1 MEILRESIFISSLRS
16 FCRMFFA
23 VSGIFIAL
31 VLLTTLYSA
40 VTSPGAI
47 EPKTT
52 VTYLPDAKGTREL
65 APHSAPVVLEI
76 KFHGVIGDPKV
87 LDTDTVQNILLDS
100 RSGVLANN
108 RVKAILLHMNTP
120 GGTVVDSDNIY
131 RMLKTYKERY
141 KVPVYAYVDGLCA
154 SGGVYISSAADKV
167 FAGPAS
173 IIGSVGVVIG
183 PFFNVYDTLQKIGIH
198 ALTVTAGLDKDML
211 NPTRPW
217 KPGEDASLK
226 AVTAYFYDRFV
237 DVVTEARPN
246 LDKNMLVSKY
256 GAKVFDPVEAQNLGY
271 VDMANAS
278 RDETLLALLKEAQID
293 ESKPY
298 QVVELQPKSDLLSML
313 LAKSP
318 LVTGKVEHSL
328 DTGMPKIREQFA
340 YLYQPSS
347 EGWK

>member
-40 VTSPGAI
+40 IASTGAI

-52 VTYLPDAKGTREL
+52 VTYLPNAKGVREL
-65 APHSAPVVLEI
+65 VPHSSPVVLEI
-76 KFHGVIGDPKV
+76 KFHGVIGDPKT
-87 LDTDTVQNILLDS
+87 LDTSTIQNILLDS
-100 RSGVLANN
+100 RSGLFAHN

-131 RMLKTYKERY
+131 QMLKVYKERY
-141 KVPVYAYVDGLCA
+141 KVPVYAYIDGLCA
-154 SGGVYISSAADKV
+154 SGGVYISSAADKI

-183 PFFNVYDTLQKIGIH
+183 PFFNVYDTLQKIGIK
-198 ALTVTAGLDKDML
+198 ALTITAGLDKDML

-226 AVTAYFYDRFV
+226 AVTSYFYERFV
-237 DVVTEARPN
+237 DVVTKARPN
-246 LDKNMLVSKY
+246 LDKDKLISQY
-256 GAKVFDPVEAQNLGY
+256 GANVFDPVEAQKLGY
-271 VDMANAS
+271 VDMANAT
-278 RDETLLALLKEAQID
+278 RDEALALLLKEAQID
-293 ESKPY
+293 EASPY
-298 QVVELQPKSDLLSML
+298 QVVELEPKSDLLSAFL
-313 LAKSP
+313 TKSP
-318 LVTGKVEHSL
+318 LFTGKVEHSL
-328 DTGMPKIREQFA
+328 DTGMPAIRDQFA

-347 EGWK
+347 SGSK